1 MEFNGKVAVITGG
14 ASGIGRAL
22 VEHCLQLGMRVA
34 IGDVNATDLARVA
47 LELSGKGEI
56 LTVQTDVSKPEQVQA
71 LADAVYAKFGAV
83 HLLFNNAGVS
93 DGRPL
98 WESTPADWSWVFGVN
113 VMGIGYGIQSFV
125 PRMMA
130 QNEECWV
137 VNTASL
143 AGLAGG
149 SGFGIY
155 RASKHAAVAISETL
169 QHDLTQVKAKVK
181 VAVLCP
187 AWVKTGIVEAARNRP
202 ADVRE
207 PQMDEYGK
215 RMGSVMTG
223 VVKSGIDPKQVAQ
236 KVFEALEQNQFY
248 ILTHPEMNGAIYIRG
263 KEILE
268 GKRPT
273 DTFASAYLKDKS

>member
-1 MEFNGKVAVITGG
+1 MDYEGKVAVITGG

-22 VEHCLQLGMRVA
+22 VEKCLELGMKVV
-34 IGDVNATDLARVA
+34 ISDINPNDLAKTA
-47 LELSGKGEI
+47 GELGDKGQI
-56 LTVQTDVSKPEQVQA
+56 LTVQTDVSKPDQVKT
-71 LADAVYAKFGAV
+71 LADAAYAQFGAV

-98 WESTPADWSWVFGVN
+98 WESTPADVDWVLGVN
-113 VMGIGYGIQSFV
+113 VKGILYGIQSFV

-130 QNEECWV
+130 QDEECYV

-155 RASKHAAVAISETL
+155 RASKHAAVSLSETL
-169 QHDLTQVKAKVK
+169 KHDLQLFNAKIR

-187 AWVKTGIVEAARNRP
+187 AWVRTGIVMAARNKP
-202 ADVRE
+202 AEVAE
-207 PQMDEYGK
+207 PKMDEYGQK
-215 RMGSVMTG
+215 MGAVMMG
-223 VVKSGIDPKQVAQ
+223 VVNNGISPQQVAE
-236 KVFEALEQNQFY
+236 KVFEALEHNRFY
-248 ILTHPEMNGAIYIRG
+248 ILTHPEMNGSIYIRG

-268 GKRPT
+268 GAQPT
-273 DTFASAYLKDKS
+273 DTFAKAYLK